1 MFQKQ
6 TLSKCCLKIIIYC
19 DTLSVLKYLEF
30 ESKIISLKQI
40 TTRKKMKNLRKFFA
54 AFAVAVLNIGIS
66 FAQLQMPAVFT
77 DGMVLQQNSNVRIWG
92 WGSASETVTVSPK
105 WEGAQVV
112 KTKVD
117 SNGKWSTEISTPS
130 AGGPYSI
137 DITNGRETITLSDVL
152 LGEVWLCSGQS
163 NMEWSVNHGIMNGDK
178 EAANAACATLRIFH
192 MPKQGADSPQDDCR
206 TKWEKSSPE
215 SMRRTSATAYFFGR
229 MLTEKLNVPV
239 GIMVAAWGGTPAE
252 VWTPAEEVKNDPVL
266 SNCKL
271 SPAAWWPITPGVL
284 YNQMIHPMIP
294 YEIAGCIWYQG
305 ESNHENASS
314 YERLMTKLV
323 NSWRKDF
330 GKDFPFYYVQI
341 APHTYN
347 SKKNTP
353 AQLREQQMLMAE
365 HVDNCAMINI
375 SDLVENVKD
384 IHPRNKR
391 AIGERLA
398 KLALDKTYGKYVGA
412 YESPKLKEAVRSG
425 KKITLSFD
433 GNFEKLTSTSKEIT
447 GFAVVDTDGKQI
459 PAKAKIKG
467 REIIISTGSAEA
479 PVQILYCFDD
489 ATIGSLRTDAGL
501 PVLPFR
507 TKIK

>member
-1 MFQKQ
+1 M
-6 TLSKCCLKIIIYC
+6 SK
-19 DTLSVLKYLEF
+19 
-30 ESKIISLKQI
+30 
-40 TTRKKMKNLRKFFA
+40 MRKFKKLIVFLA
-54 AFAVAVLNIGIS
+54 ATALNTGMS
-66 FAQLQMPAVFT
+66 LAQLQMPAVFT
-77 DGMVLQQNSNVRIWG
+77 DGMVLQQNSKVQIWG
-92 WGSASETVTVSPK
+92 WGAASETVTVTPEWK
-105 WEGAQVV
+105 GGEAV
-112 KTKVD
+112 KAKVD
-117 SNGKWSTEISTPS
+117 CNGKWSTEISTAQ
-130 AGGPYSI
+130 AGGPYTI
-137 DITNGRETITLSDVL
+137 NITNGHQTITLSDVM

-163 NMEWSVNHGIMNGDK
+163 NMEWSVNNGILNGDK
-178 EAANAACATLRIFH
+178 EASNAECPTLRIFH
-192 MPKQGADSPQDDCR
+192 MPKQGADNPQDDCR
-206 TKWEKSSPE
+206 TKWEKSTPE
-215 SMRRTSATAYFFGR
+215 SMRKTSATAYFFGR

-252 VWTPAEEVKNDPVL
+252 VWTPAEEVNNDSVL
-266 SNCKL
+266 SKCRL
-271 SPAAWWPITPGVL
+271 SPAIWWPIKPGVL

-347 SKKNTP
+347 SKNNTP

-398 KLALDKTYGKYVGA
+398 RLALDRTYGKFAGA
-412 YESPKLKEAVRSG
+412 YESPKLKEAVRNG
-425 KKITLSFD
+425 RKITLRFD
-433 GNFEKLTSTSKEIT
+433 GNYDKLATASKEIT
-447 GFAVVDTDGKQI
+447 GFEIIGADGKQI
-459 PAKAKIKG
+459 PAKVKIKG
-467 REIIISTGSAEA
+467 REIIISTGKVQA
-479 PVQILYCFDD
+479 PLQILYCFDD
-489 ATIGSLRTDAGL
+489 ATIGSLRTDKGL

-507 TKIK
+507 TKIQ